1 MDDSGYHRFGGGASS
16 MRRSQEDSY
25 RGRSEYR
32 GYRGGSFGGDKRGAG
47 SLSSRPRSDSY
58 PFRKTVSSSFRG
70 RFTSS
75 IRSIGRSRGGR
86 ISRGFRSD
94 PTRMT
99 PRKLAVIGGLI
110 NRTQGD
116 LQRLKMN
123 SAIKR

>member
-1 MDDSGYHRFGGGASS
+1 MRTEPQASS
-16 MRRSQEDSY
+16 MRRSQDESY

-32 GYRGGSFGGDKRGAG
+32 GYRGGGYGADKRGSFG
-47 SLSSRPRSDSY
+47 SRLRDRLQSDSY

-75 IRSIGRSRGGR
+75 RSIGRSRGGR

-94 PTRMT
+94 TT
-99 PRKLAVIGGLI
+99 SLTSRKLAALGGLL
-110 NRTQGD
+110 NRTEED
-116 LQRLKMN
+116 LRRLRMS